1 MDAADVIG
9 HRSSR
14 AGSALSGIVV
24 ASDSG
29 KMWMEK
35 GGVMYILVLYSIYS
49 LQSLYTSVFGFHYR
63 LYTPVS
69 QHASACK
76 ESHGC
81 LAPCGLWL
89 TLRCEATI
97 GRL

>member
-1 MDAADVIG
+1 MIG

-14 AGSALSGIVV
+14 AGSALSSIVV

-49 LQSLYTSVFGFHYR
+49 LQSLYTSVFGFFIIDS
-63 LYTPVS
+63 YTIV
-69 QHASACK
+69 SACLRLQGVPWVPG
-76 ESHGC
+76 SLWA
-81 LAPCGLWL
+81 LADSAL
-89 TLRCEATI
+89 
-97 GRL
+97 